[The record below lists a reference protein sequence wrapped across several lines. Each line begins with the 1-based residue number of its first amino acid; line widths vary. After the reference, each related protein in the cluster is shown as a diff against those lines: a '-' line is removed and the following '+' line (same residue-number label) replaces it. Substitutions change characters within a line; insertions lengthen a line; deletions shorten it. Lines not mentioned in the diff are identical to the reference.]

1 MKENIYLR
9 ENNSMITINKLLM
22 ESYYNVTK

>member
-9 ENNSMITINKLLM
+9 EKKYLFSWK
-22 ESYYNVTK
+22 